1 MAGHDHATYNYDNH
15 YTIMK

>member
-1 MAGHDHATYNYDNH
+1 MAGYDHATYNYDNH